1 MTKVKGSRQTSQSA
15 RDTLAALDVKRAQ
28 LLARG
33 AELPEL
39 RRAAAFA
46 AHVEKNAESRRV
58 LDWVNSEVASYDSEL
73 ASIDDAIAAAKNKIL
88 IAQAFEAAAAD
99 RARAREALEILVAFR
114 KAGHDLDDALR
125 IVGERGRALNDLV
138 SKLHRSTNAQFPSW
152 DQIDALGFRRSKPQ
166 SK

>member
-73 ASIDDAIAAAKNKIL
+73 ASIDDAIA
-88 IAQAFEAAAAD
+88 
-99 RARAREALEILVAFR
+99 
-114 KAGHDLDDALR
+114 
-125 IVGERGRALNDLV
+125 LNDLV

-152 DQIDALGFRRSKPQ
+152 DQIDALGFKALETAIQMTPWARRFRPIAPGERRIRRRPPTVRRAEHRHPCPRLRMILPRG
-166 SK
+166 